1 MPGVAGGGAP
11 ASGLAVSSVL
21 VGRLTK
27 LDEIA
32 DGREVRR
39 SLTATAGRPP
49 PLSGGLLYQTYDTT
63 SSTTSTNNYI
73 LQGLALVALGIVLG
87 EAP

>member
-11 ASGLAVSSVL
+11 ASRGLVSS
-21 VGRLTK
+21 RRTI
-27 LDEIA
+27 DEIA

-73 LQGLALVALGIVLG
+73 LYKVLPLVALGIVLR